1 MISFSIVLS
10 ILFIVCSYFFFWLA
24 LTFSFWRQKEK
35 GNKKKNRRLQFRTGC
50 EAPLVGSAG
59 TRFAQT
65 ACASFRRALLLR
77 FSVRN

>member
-1 MISFSIVLS
+1 MFA
-10 ILFIVCSYFFFWLA
+10 CSYFFFWLA
-24 LTFSFWRQKEK
+24 FTFSFWRQKEK

-50 EAPLVGSAG
+50 ETPLVGSAG